1 MQKIISDINKQFFD
15 FIAEHLGDDPDS
27 LRLKYSRRTDLG
39 FDINFAI
46 LQIQCRQKHKLK
58 IPEIL
63 ANSEFL
69 FPNELSA
76 EQCTAEQIAKFH
88 STLFNSDDNVLDMTA
103 GLCIDAFYISQKV
116 KSLTAIELN
125 PEIASIDALNMS
137 KMAQNVSVI
146 SCNSIDYISITANKY
161 DSVFID
167 PARRAENGFRI
178 YAISDCQPNVIALL
192 DSISRISSRLIIK
205 ASPMLDITQSLRELH
220 NVTNVYIVAL
230 RNECKEL
237 LFCIDFIEKIK
248 PVTIHTINFSTDSVE
263 RFNYLLEDLSTEVS
277 SAIPEPEQYLYEPN
291 VCVMK
296 TNAFGLLSS
305 HFNIDA
311 LHANTHLFI
320 SSRFIA
326 DFPGRKFRINEILPY
341 HSSEIKSFS
350 RHYPAANIAVRN
362 FPLTA
367 SQLKKKLKVS
377 DGGDVYLFG
386 VTLCDGSQ
394 ALIICSK
401 AVG

>member
-1 MQKIISDINKQFFD
+1 
-15 FIAEHLGDDPDS
+15 
-27 LRLKYSRRTDLG
+27 
-39 FDINFAI
+39 
-46 LQIQCRQKHKLK
+46 
-58 IPEIL
+58 
-63 ANSEFL
+63 
-69 FPNELSA
+69 
-76 EQCTAEQIAKFH
+76 
-88 STLFNSDDNVLDMTA
+88 
-103 GLCIDAFYISQKV
+103 
-116 KSLTAIELN
+116 
-125 PEIASIDALNMS
+125 
-137 KMAQNVSVI
+137 
-146 SCNSIDYISITANKY
+146 
-161 DSVFID
+161 
-167 PARRAENGFRI
+167 
-178 YAISDCQPNVIALL
+178 VIALL
-192 DSISRISSRLIIK
+192 DSISRISPRLIIK

-220 NVTNVYIVAL
+220 NVTDVYIVAL

-248 PVTIHTINFSTDSVE
+248 PVSVHTINFSTNSVE
-263 RFNYLLEDLSTEVS
+263 RFSYLLDDLSTEVS
-277 SAIPEPEQYLYEPN
+277 SAIPEPGQNLYEPN
-291 VCVMK
+291 ACVMK

-305 HFNIDA
+305 HFNLDA

-362 FPLTA
+362 FPFTA

-394 ALIICSK
+394 ALIVCRK